1 MEAAREHIEE
11 IRKTKFSIGGQ
22 QNPLTEDLHQAV
34 KNLSAELYAKDVH
47 FLMELIQNAEDN
59 DYLEGVNPSLEFVI
73 TSEDI
78 TATGAPATL
87 LIFNNEKGF
96 SSKNIDSICSVG
108 RSTKKGNRKRGY
120 IGEKGIGFKSVFLV
134 SAQPYIFSNGYQI
147 QFNEEPCPDC
157 NLGYIVPKWVEE
169 NPTLSDIKEIYGSGT
184 TLPTTTIVLPLKLDK
199 VKPVKQQLSAVHP
212 EVLLFLTKIKRLS
225 VREHNKDPRLNTV
238 SAIAITSETNFEV
251 RKNIDAVSYTLH
263 LSADEKGKGS
273 DRECSYYMWKQRFP
287 VRHENKV
294 EKRMEVEE
302 WVITLAFP
310 YAERLHRGMSSSPG
324 IYAFLPTE
332 MFTNFPF
339 IIQADFLLSSS
350 RESILLD
357 NKWNQGI
364 LDCVPTA
371 FINAFLSLVKTSENA
386 PVSSLAPMFRFIPI
400 NSSSYPELNIVRESI
415 KAKLLEE
422 SILPSES
429 YTQQKIFHQP
439 REVGRLM
446 PAFWTILEKAR
457 KQEVS
462 LVHLSSHGKYI
473 LSSSF
478 DQTEYDHILNF
489 LGVELVNN
497 EWYAKC
503 IQSSKLVE
511 GVSED
516 LYLELLLFIAD
527 NWKSKFYHTNI
538 KNIPLIKYVG
548 LYGDVSLCSI
558 NESMLSNRDKV
569 VSLSRQYEH
578 ISWLIDWNKEFKCPA
593 NYFFLPKSTQ
603 ESIQFMYKR
612 ETVLGWLQD
621 HVKVGSMNVY
631 EYAVHLNNCLT
642 SCQKRAIAFVHF
654 LYHSLRK
661 KYLAQGDVGY
671 LCGSMPLVDN
681 YGDLKRQRNGVLVPA
696 NGSKWVGLIGSNPWR
711 GEGYVQLAEDYL
723 QPGYFAGEY
732 SSKVVLLEFLKTHV
746 GASDIPDISPPNA
759 SIPTVSSL
767 LTKQNAFLLLGWIR
781 NLKQRGIH
789 IPVKFLRCIKEG
801 SWLKITTCGCP
812 GNRPPSQSFM
822 LSSLLGNILQNGSVL
837 VDIPLVD
844 LSFYGDKMNE
854 YKEELKTIGV
864 MSEFGEACEFIGERL
879 MSLTEYSTLTREQ
892 VFSVLNFIRFL
903 RQKILPLDKF
913 INSIKEKKW
922 LRTCCGDRSPV
933 GSVLYD
939 QEWRTASQISN
950 IPFIDQ
956 EYFGEEILSFRVELK
971 SLGVVIGF
979 GESYQL
985 VVDNLKSPSRLTSLT
1000 ASTVLLI
1007 LECMRRRVSS
1017 NKLVEALRGVKGFKT
1032 NLGYKSPG
1040 ECFLYD
1046 SQWVCILQV
1055 FKDFPLIDHKFYGT
1069 SIFTYRNELKQT
1081 GVKVDFE
1088 DAVKEF
1094 SNRFKQQAS
1103 YMTKENVLSFLLC
1116 CRQLKNTHV
1125 FPPDLKNYIREGK
1138 WLQTRHG
1145 RKRPSECILFGPDW
1159 QSICPITDLPFID
1172 GDNCYGKDIHEY
1184 KKELKSMG
1192 VVVEF
1197 KDGAKFVAAG
1207 LLSPL
1212 DPTCI
1217 TPANV
1222 FSLLECI
1229 RILLKDKNYSFPD
1242 AFFKNISQKWL
1253 KTTNGYRPPH
1263 ECLLFDSN
1271 ENPSW
1276 GSYLK
1281 RTDGPFIDEDFYGS
1295 NITLYK
1301 KELQEIGVTIDF
1313 KEGCSLIASH
1323 LDAKKELKAIVR
1335 VYNYLSQFNW
1345 EPDVKLA
1352 KWIWIPNGKQDGK
1365 WVSPSKCVLHD
1376 KDGLFS
1382 SELKVLEKYYE
1393 QKLLN
1398 FFSRA
1403 FGVRCNP
1410 SVDHYSKLWE
1420 GWQSSGYRLSHDDC
1434 RKFWGYVLK
1443 HWSEKTEKTL
1453 TDKLVKLPVASG
1465 SDEILLFSK
1474 DDVFIAD
1481 DLQLK
1486 DLFEQF
1492 SPQPIFVWYP
1502 QPSLPSLPQTKLL
1515 EIYRKI
1521 GVRTI
1526 SESVE
1531 KEESS
1536 SVDVAQLNEVNP
1548 KEFLIKKDLVTLI
1561 LGFLADPVMKMEA
1574 ERRHETIQRLLNDT
1588 FIETVEPITVN
1599 YSLSLS
1605 SGEIV
1610 KATASRMIR
1619 WDREASK
1626 FFTQKLDRSSGFKN
1640 LIEYATYFS
1649 EAISEGVLWENND
1662 HIGALTELIKLAFML
1677 EFNEEAV
1684 LFLMKSKNLQIFLE
1698 DKEFLASAFPSD

>member
-11 IRKTKFSIGGQ
+11 IRKKKFSIGGE

-47 FLMELIQNAEDN
+47 FFMELIQNAEDN
-59 DYLEGVNPSLEFVI
+59 DYLEGVAPSLEFVI

-96 SSKNIDSICSVG
+96 SSKNIESICSVG
-108 RSTKKGNRKRGY
+108 RSTKKGNRKQGY

-147 QFNEEPCPDC
+147 RFNDEPCPHC
-157 NLGYIVPKWVEE
+157 NLGYIVPEWVEE

-184 TLPTTTIVLPLKLDK
+184 TLPMTTIVLPLKLDK
-199 VKPVKQQLSAVHP
+199 VNPVKQQLSAVHP
-212 EVLLFLTKIKRLS
+212 EVLLFLTKIKQLS

-238 SAIAITSETNFEV
+238 SAIAITSETELV
-251 RKNIDAVSYTLH
+251 ERKNINAVSYTLH

-273 DRECSYYMWKQRFP
+273 DRECSYYMWKQKFP
-287 VRHENKV
+287 VRQENKV
-294 EKRMEVEE
+294 ERRMEVEE

-310 YAERLHRGMSSSPG
+310 FAERLHRGMSSSPG

-332 MFTNFPF
+332 MVTNFPF
-339 IIQADFLLSSS
+339 IIQADFLLASS
-350 RESILLD
+350 RETILLG

-364 LDCVPTA
+364 LDCVPSA
-371 FINAFLSLVKTSENA
+371 FINAFLSLVITPEDA
-386 PVSSLAPMFRFIPI
+386 PASSLPHYFRFIPI
-400 NSSSYPELNIVRESI
+400 NNSSFQELNVIRESI
-415 KAKLLEE
+415 KEKLLEE

-429 YTQQKIFHQP
+429 YTQQKMFHQP

-478 DQTEYDHILNF
+478 DQTEYDDILNF
-489 LGVELVNN
+489 LGVKLVNN
-497 EWYAKC
+497 EWYANC
-503 IQSSKLVE
+503 IQGSKLVE

-516 LYLELLLFIAD
+516 VYLELLLFIAD
-527 NWKSKFYHTNI
+527 NWRSKFESSNI
-538 KNIPLIKYVG
+538 KDIPLIKYLGV
-548 LYGDVSLCSI
+548 YGEMSLCSI
-558 NESMLSNRDKV
+558 NASMRWDRVRV
-569 VSLSRQYEH
+569 VSLSRCYTD
-578 ISWLIDWNKEFKCPA
+578 ISWLIDWNSEFKCPA

-603 ESIQFMYKR
+603 EAIWFLPKR
-612 ETVLGWLQD
+612 ETVLDWLRD
-621 HVKVGSMNVY
+621 HVKVGAMNVK
-631 EYAVHLNNCLT
+631 EYADHLNNYLN
-642 SCQKRAIAFVHF
+642 SCEKRAIAFVHF
-654 LYHSLRK
+654 LYHSLQK
-661 KYLAQGDVGY
+661 SYLSQGEVDN
-671 LCGSMPLVDN
+671 LCGSIPLVDN
-681 YGDLKRQRNGVLVPA
+681 YGNINRQRNGVLVPA
-696 NGSKWVGLIGSNPWR
+696 KGSKWVGLIGSNPWR
-711 GEGYVQLAEDYL
+711 GEGYVELAEDYL
-723 QPGYFAGEY
+723 QPGCFAGE
-732 SSKVVLLEFLKTHV
+732 SASGEQLLGFLKTHV
-746 GASDIPDISPPNA
+746 GASDIPGISPPNA
-759 SIPTVSSL
+759 AIPTVSAP
-767 LTKQNAFLLLGWIR
+767 LTKQNAFLLLDWIQ
-781 NLKQRGIH
+781 NLKYRGIR
-789 IPVKFLRCIKEG
+789 IPGTFLRCIKEG
-801 SWLKITTCGCP
+801 SWLKITTCGCS
-812 GNRPPSQSFM
+812 GNRPPSQSFL
-822 LSSLLGNILQNGSVL
+822 LSSSLGDILQNGSVL

-864 MSEFGEACEFIGERL
+864 MSEFGEACEFIGEHL

-913 INSIKEKKW
+913 INSIKDKKW

-939 QEWRTASQISN
+939 QEWRTASEISN

-956 EYFGEEILSFRVELK
+956 EYFGKEILSFSEELK

-985 VVDNLKSPSRLTSLT
+985 VIDHLQSPSRLKFLT
-1000 ASTVLLI
+1000 ASAVLLI
-1007 LECMRRRVSS
+1007 LECMRRRGSS
-1017 NKLVEALRGVKGFKT
+1017 NKLVNALRGVSFKTDLGFK
-1032 NLGYKSPG
+1032 YPG
-1040 ECFLYD
+1040 ECFLFD
-1046 SQWVCILQV
+1046 PQWVCIRQV
-1055 FKDFPLIDHKFYGT
+1055 FEDFPLIDHKFYGH
-1069 SIFTYRNELKQT
+1069 SISSYRNELKQA

-1088 DAVKEF
+1088 EVANEF
-1094 SNRFKQQAS
+1094 AIRFKQRAS
-1103 YMTKENVLSFLLC
+1103 SMTEANVLSFLSC
-1116 CRQLKNTHV
+1116 FRQLKDTDHK
-1125 FPPDLKNYIREGK
+1125 FPSDLKKCIREGK
-1138 WLQTRHG
+1138 WLHTRLGH
-1145 RKRPSECILFGPDW
+1145 KRPPGECILFGPDW
-1159 QSICPITDLPFID
+1159 QSIFPITVLPFID
-1172 GDNCYGKDIHEY
+1172 DSDKYYGKGIHEF

-1192 VVVEF
+1192 VIDEF

-1207 LLSPL
+1207 LHFPSN
-1212 DPTCI
+1212 PTSI

-1222 FSLLECI
+1222 FSLLDCI
-1229 RILLKDKNYSFPD
+1229 RILLQDRNYSLKDNFS
-1242 AFFKNISQKWL
+1242 KNIYQKWL
-1253 KTTNGYRPPH
+1253 KTTNGYKPPD
-1263 ECLLFDSN
+1263 ECLLFDSD
-1271 ENPSW
+1271 W
-1276 GSYLK
+1276 GFYLE
-1281 RTDGPFIDEDFYGS
+1281 RTDGPFIDEDFYGPKIAS
-1295 NITLYK
+1295 YR
-1301 KELQEIGVTIDF
+1301 KELKEIGVILDV

-1323 LDAKKELKAIVR
+1323 LDFHVQFSNIAR
-1335 VYNYLSQFNW
+1335 VYNYLSQNW
-1345 EPDVKLA
+1345 EPDAEVA
-1352 KWIWIPNGKQDGK
+1352 PRIWIPNGSQNGE

-1382 SELKVLEKYYE
+1382 LQLKVLDKYYE
-1393 QKLLN
+1393 PKLLN
-1398 FFSRA
+1398 FFSHA
-1403 FGVRCNP
+1403 FGVQCNP
-1410 SVDHYSKLWE
+1410 SVDDYCKLWE
-1420 GWQSSGYRLSHDDC
+1420 VWESSGYRLSHADC
-1434 RKFWGYVLK
+1434 LKFWGYVLK
-1443 HWSEKTEKTL
+1443 HWSQRTEKTL
-1453 TDKLVKLPVASG
+1453 TDRLVKLPVASG
-1465 SDEILLFSK
+1465 SDGILLLDK
-1474 DDVFIAD
+1474 HDVFIAD
-1481 DLQLK
+1481 DLLLK

-1536 SVDVAQLNEVNP
+1536 SVDVSQINQVNP
-1548 KEFLIKKDLVTLI
+1548 KEFLITKDLVMLI

-1574 ERRHETIQRLLNDT
+1574 ERRHETIQGLLNVT
-1588 FIETVEPITVN
+1588 FLETVEPITVN

-1610 KATASRMIR
+1610 KATASQMIR

-1684 LFLMKSKNLQIFLE
+1684 VFLMKSKNLQIFLE
-1698 DKEFLASAFPSD
+1698 DKEFLACAFPSD